1 MDKSYKGFEKK
12 SKQNKKIDMK
22 AFEDQVTDIMKST
35 EMPDTGALGLS
46 EDIRKRL
53 DEADTVE
60 LIKIE
65 EELGVRKED
74 VITESVSG
82 GIDNTMYIES
92 SVVEEVS
99 EEGKEEDEPVQE
111 EERVDGKFEIE
122 ISEDN
127 MSASVSLFPSKGNG
141 TPLTFKKLKEGLNS
155 MNIVFGVNYE
165 LLEKLIKKVE
175 KSKDEKSGVI
185 IAEGSQPEDGKDGDI
200 EYHLSESD
208 DVLKQEEEVVDN
220 IHRKGVS

>member
-65 EELGVRKED
+65 EELGVRMED
-74 VITESVSG
+74 VTTESVSG
-82 GIDNTMYIES
+82 EIENTMYIES

-122 ISEDN
+122 IAEDN

-141 TPLTFKKLKEGLNS
+141 TPLTFEKLKEGLNS

-165 LLEKLIKKVE
+165 LLEQLIKKVD

-185 IAEGSQPEDGKDGDI
+185 IAEGLRPEDGKDGDI

-208 DVLKQEEEVVDN
+208 DVFKKEEEFEDN